1 MLSVLWSSLP
11 SESISSHLLDSLLI
25 IQIELREFGL
35 EDAKPPIDHHLIVV
49 QSTHLLTALEQ
60 SGRL

>member
-11 SESISSHLLDSLLI
+11 PKSISSHLLDSLLI

-35 EDAKPPIDHHLIVV
+35 QDAKPPIDHHLVMI
-49 QSTHLLTALEQ
+49 QGAHLLTALEQ